1 MEELNPNLST
11 KAVYDY
17 GLVRKA
23 LDSGDQH
30 AFAELMHRYHDSV
43 HFMLNKMVN
52 NKEDADDLTIETFS
66 KAFKNLH
73 LYTPTFAFSTWLF
86 KIASNHCIDHIR
98 RKKHNTTFSIDRKFE
113 GEEGEM
119 LGIDIRSET
128 MDPEEHALK
137 KEKIKLMHELVD
149 KLKPRYRTLIELRY
163 FEELKYEE
171 IVERTGLS
179 LGTVKAQLFRAKE
192 LLYNILKK
200 SGEKF

>member
-1 MEELNPNLST
+1 MEELNPNLTT

-17 GLVRKA
+17 NLVRKA
-23 LDSGDQH
+23 LDSGDQN

-113 GEEGEM
+113 GAEGESV
-119 LGIDIRSET
+119 GIELRSDG
-128 MDPEEHALK
+128 MDPEQHALK
-137 KEKIKLMHELVD
+137 KEKIKMMHDFVN

-192 LLYNILKK
+192 LLYNILRK